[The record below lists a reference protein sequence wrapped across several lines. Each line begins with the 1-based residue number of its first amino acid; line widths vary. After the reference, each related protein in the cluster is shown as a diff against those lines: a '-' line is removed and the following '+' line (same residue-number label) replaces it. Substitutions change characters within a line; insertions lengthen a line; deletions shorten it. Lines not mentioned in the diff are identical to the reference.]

1 MLKRD
6 ALQFFGGDHTAVAKA
21 AGVTRSA
28 VWQWGDRVPLLSA
41 MRLQESTKKQLRVDL
56 RDYKR
61 EAA

>member
-6 ALQFFGGDHTAVAKA
+6 ALQFFGGDHTQVAKA

-41 MRLQESTKKQLRVDL
+41 MRLQEFTKKELRVDL
-56 RDYKR
+56 RDYQR
-61 EAA
+61 QAA